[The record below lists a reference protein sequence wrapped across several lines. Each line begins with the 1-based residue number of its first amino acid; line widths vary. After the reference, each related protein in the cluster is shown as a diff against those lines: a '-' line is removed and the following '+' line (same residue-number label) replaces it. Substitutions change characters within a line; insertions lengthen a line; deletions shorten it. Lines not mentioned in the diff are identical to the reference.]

1 MAVNNTT
8 KNYSKMEFPL
18 SMQRQDAFALDPT
31 EIWPSLE
38 AAQTYAQTDPT
49 AYVSQIIAVVVDGV
63 STLYQIKNAAGDLE
77 PIGGVSDENV
87 ATDDEVA
94 EMLNEVFTS
103 DSQANT
109 NN

>member
-8 KNYSKMEFPL
+8 KTYSKMEFPL

-31 EIWPSLE
+31 EIWSSLE
-38 AAQTYAQTDPT
+38 AAQTYAQSDPT
-49 AYVSQIIAVVVDGV
+49 AYVGQKLAVVSGGV
-63 STLYQIKNAAGDLE
+63 AKQYQIKNAAGELE

-87 ATDDEVA
+87 ATDDEVT

-103 DSQANT
+103 ESQANT